1 MENKQLARVMT
12 IIFAILWT
20 VFAVTQ
26 IGVGFANNGNCEM
39 NPRLPIYLGIHGLI
53 NLNWSVFLPL
63 FVFLNHKNFYVRV
76 IFYVFWQVEGVL
88 VIYGLAEFF
97 ATNEKF
103 INCSG
108 KCLSCASEARNGSM
122 VTEIFILI
130 MYVTA
135 SILIVSYEYANKCK
149 YCKASG
155 NTVYPERPQP
165 ASHMSHS
172 YPTTIS
178 GDAAQ
183 NARIVPSAPPI
194 SSTPPPSQPP
204 SYDEVMRNY

>member
-1 MENKQLARVMT
+1 MENKKLAKVTT

-20 VFAVTQ
+20 VFAATQ
-26 IGVGFANNGNCEM
+26 IGIGFSTSGSCEI
-39 NPRLPIYLGIHGLI
+39 NKRLPVYLGIHGLI

-63 FVFLNHKNFYVRV
+63 FVFLNHKNFYVRL
-76 IFYVFWQVEGVL
+76 IFYIFWGIEGVL

-97 ATNEKF
+97 GTNEKLN
-103 INCSG
+103 NCSEN
-108 KCLSCASEARNGSM
+108 CLSCASEARNGSM

-135 SILIVSYEYANKCK
+135 SILILSYECANKCK
-149 YCKASG
+149 YCKASRS
-155 NTVYPERPQP
+155 TVYPEIPQP

-178 GDAAQ
+178 EAAAQ
-183 NARIVPSAPPI
+183 DVRIVPSAPPI
-194 SSTPPPSQPP
+194 SLIPPPSQPP
-204 SYDEVMRNY
+204 SYSQVMHYY